1 MNVSFVLLTF
11 STLMAA
17 LFNPLV
23 SEQVVSEN
31 SNMSL
36 LEQLEQDRVQ
46 CNVFVVEG
54 DRLQRVCQIR

>member
-11 STLMAA
+11 STLIAA

-23 SEQVVSEN
+23 SDQVLSDN
-31 SNMSL
+31 SRLSL
-36 LEQLEQDRVQ
+36 LGQLEEDQVQ

-54 DRLQRVCQIR
+54 DNLQKVCQLR

>member
-17 LFNPLV
+17 VFNPLV
-23 SEQVVSEN
+23 SDRVL
-31 SNMSL
+31 SNQSKMSL
-36 LEQLEQDRVQ
+36 LEQLEQDQVQ

-54 DRLQRVCQIR
+54 DRLQRVCQLR

>member
-23 SEQVVSEN
+23 SDRVLSEQSK
-31 SNMSL
+31 MSV
-36 LEQLEQDRVQ
+36 LEQLDRDQVQ

>member
-23 SEQVVSEN
+23 SNQVLSEQSK
-31 SNMSL
+31 MSV
-36 LEQLEQDRVQ
+36 LEQLDRDQVQ

-54 DRLQRVCQIR
+54 DRLQKVCQLR

>member
-17 LFNPLV
+17 VFNPLV
-23 SEQVVSEN
+23 SDRVLSDQPT
-31 SNMSL
+31 MSL
-36 LEQLEQDRVQ
+36 LERLEQDQVQ

-54 DRLQRVCQIR
+54 DRLQRVCQLR

>member
-23 SEQVVSEN
+23 SDRVLSEQSK
-31 SNMSL
+31 MSV
-36 LEQLEQDRVQ
+36 LEQLDRDRVQ

-54 DRLQRVCQIR
+54 DRLQKVCQRR